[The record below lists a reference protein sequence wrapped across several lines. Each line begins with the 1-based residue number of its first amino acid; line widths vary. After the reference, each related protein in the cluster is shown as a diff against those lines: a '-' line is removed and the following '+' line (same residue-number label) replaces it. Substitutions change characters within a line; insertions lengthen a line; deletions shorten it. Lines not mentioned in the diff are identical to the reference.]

1 LGFLRKNFR
10 LEFANFKKMLALKKL
25 IYKKH
30 NQEIKS
36 ASNLLNK
43 MVILNFSNIF
53 THVIFLALTKR
64 QKVNVFKI

>member
-25 IYKKH
+25 IYKKR